1 MMTPKRST
9 SMSVI
14 ALTLLFV
21 GGFLATPAHGQSS
34 KADETLI
41 VRDLPA
47 KVRLVPGERVR
58 ITLPT
63 NVTTGYTWFADGGCC
78 TAGNK
83 PVVKISKGRYQAP
96 DNPQGLVGAPGETT
110 WTIRALRPGRTTVNI
125 ITRPPGAQNTM
136 QDETVGTLRI
146 TVTR

>member
-1 MMTPKRST
+1 MIPSKRRTST
-9 SMSVI
+9 
-14 ALTLLFV
+14 ALVVLTVLLLGTLF
-21 GGFLATPAHGQSS
+21 AAPAQGQTQ
-34 KADETLI
+34 KRDDTLV

-83 PVVKISKGRYQAP
+83 PVVRISKGTYRP
-96 DNPQGLVGAPGETT
+96 SKNPEGLVGAPGETT

-125 ITRPPGAQNTM
+125 ITRPPGVENTM